1 MENTNDKQEFEQDE
15 VLVDDCENCL
25 ENDELTQEEVL
36 EEDEELDFDTLA
48 FGEKPVK
55 AKKVEKPVKEKKPVA
70 AASNKNA
77 ALPLWASICMAVLA
91 TAVVTLAVL
100 LFIDRYNNPPVPT
113 EPTVNFDSYTGEE
126 KELISIRDRVVA
138 TAGEKKLT
146 NAQLQVYYWITVY
159 SFLDENIYY
168 LSFLGLDYTKDL
180 ATQPCYFD
188 KEISWQEYFLKQCLA
203 TWHQYAILCIEA
215 EEVEFKLNEDEQK
228 YLDNFQEN
236 MNTQAQKYGYAD
248 AEEMIQKEMGIGATF
263 DAYAQYTNETF
274 VGMGYYDQFANG
286 LKITEED
293 IAAYYEENKET
304 YEENKITKD
313 DTDFAWVGVRHIL
326 LIPEATKDENGKD
339 VYTDE
344 AWEACRKEAQALLD
358 SFLAGKEVTEE
369 VFAELAKKHTEDPG
383 SKDNGGLYDQ
393 FFRNEMVKEFEEW
406 SFDKTRK
413 YGDTGLVKTSYG
425 YHLMFFIEGEAQ
437 WHYYA
442 GSELRMEEC
451 QKMLD
456 GLKEKYPLDTDM
468 DKMLIGHVD
477 LA

>member
-1 MENTNDKQEFEQDE
+1 
-15 VLVDDCENCL
+15 
-25 ENDELTQEEVL
+25 
-36 EEDEELDFDTLA
+36 
-48 FGEKPVK
+48 
-55 AKKVEKPVKEKKPVA
+55 
-70 AASNKNA
+70 
-77 ALPLWASICMAVLA
+77 
-91 TAVVTLAVL
+91 
-100 LFIDRYNNPPVPT
+100 
-113 EPTVNFDSYTGEE
+113 
-126 KELISIRDRVVA
+126 
-138 TAGEKKLT
+138 
-146 NAQLQVYYWITVY
+146 
-159 SFLDENIYY
+159 
-168 LSFLGLDYTKDL
+168 
-180 ATQPCYFD
+180 
-188 KEISWQEYFLKQCLA
+188 
-203 TWHQYAILCIEA
+203 
-215 EEVEFKLNEDEQK
+215 
-228 YLDNFQEN
+228 

-248 AEEMIQKEMGIGATF
+248 AEEMVQKEMSIGATF

-274 VGMGYYDQFANG
+274 VGMGYYDQFANS

-293 IAAYYEENKET
+293 IAAYYEKNKAT